1 MERSFYKELS
11 RSIDISCV
19 KANHTLNEIDNM
31 LEVAIKNKFVCVF
44 TLPGFTHYIVEKLK
58 DEPEIMVGGTVG
70 FPTGCDTTATKVFQ
84 AKELLAM
91 GVDELDMV
99 INITQMKS
107 HNYNKVYEDIK
118 AIVDVAEGKTVKAII
133 ETGYLTDDEIRIAS
147 ELAVQAGVTFV
158 KTGTGWANQPTTVDH
173 IRIIKEVVQH
183 RANIKAAGGIRSL
196 DTLVQMKNAGCDRFG
211 IGVISALK
219 ILEEANTNLET
230 LII

>member
-1 MERSFYKELS
+1 MERRFYKELS

-31 LEVAIKNKFVCVF
+31 LEVAIKNKFLCVF
-44 TLPGFTHYIVEKLK
+44 ALPGFTQYIVENLK

-70 FPTGCDTTATKVFQ
+70 FPTGCETTSTKVFQ

-107 HNYNKVYEDIK
+107 HNYSNVYEDIK
-118 AIVDVAEGKTVKAII
+118 AVVDVAEGKTVKSII
-133 ETGYLTDDEIRIAS
+133 ETAYLTDDEIRTAT

-158 KTGTGWANQPTTVDH
+158 KTGTGWANQPTTIEH
-173 IRIIKEVVQH
+173 IKIIKEVVQH
-183 RANIKAAGGIRSL
+183 RAKIKAAGGIRSL
-196 DTLVQMKNAGCDRFG
+196 DTLIQMKKAGCDRFG
-211 IGVISALK
+211 IGVVSALK
-219 ILEEANTNLET
+219 ILEEANTNLT
-230 LII
+230 L